1 MQSLKKFCEITFGCI
16 VRWSFRHRW
25 SAIIIVLAN
34 FLALVSQ
41 IPNLTTDMSNE
52 SFFRPDDK
60 VLVDYNEF
68 RNQFGKDEFI
78 VIAIKG
84 SDIFNL
90 DFLTRLR
97 ALHQDIE
104 ANVPFLDEV
113 TSLVNVRNTRGEGD
127 ELIVEDFLER
137 WPETSDDL
145 NKLQKR
151 AAENTLYE
159 NYILNKEGTVT
170 AIIIKP
176 LACNPDSDELPQDEG
191 TCRPMSNVQNREM
204 ITALGKIIKRYNGEN
219 FSVFM
224 SGMPVVVEY
233 LNITLE
239 KDLRIIIPLSFI
251 MLIIFLALLFR
262 RISGVVYPVLIFA
275 FSFLS
280 AIGIMAALGIPMT
293 GITSL
298 LPSFML
304 VVSISDAVHILAL
317 FYPAFQKTGDREKA
331 IVAAMEHSGLPVL
344 MTSLTTAAG
353 LASFIAAKVAPIADL
368 GIVTPIGVFLALL
381 YTVLLLP
388 ALLAVFPVKKK
399 ESTARRERIF
409 ATIFDKIAAIT
420 CERQWRVIGV
430 FSVLLVLGITGAAR
444 LRFEHN
450 ALKWFPKDS
459 QIRLATEAIDREMRG
474 TVSFDVV
481 IDTGKADGLYDPDFI
496 HSLEEAVL
504 KFGNYKTEDLFLGKV
519 LSLATVLMESNR
531 ALHGN
536 NQGYY
541 SIPDNGNLIAQELFL
556 FQLSGSD
563 DLEELVDQQFSKTRL
578 TMHVPYRDTSRYE
591 KFVSD
596 VRADLIQRFPGCNI
610 VATGV
615 NAIFVEILN
624 NVMTTMSRSY
634 TIALVLISGFMVL
647 MLGKLRM
654 GLLSMIPNLFPII
667 MILGLMGWF
676 KIPLDFGTIL
686 IGSITLG
693 LVVDDTIHF
702 LHNFGR
708 YYDEYGDP
716 KVATL
721 RTLYTVGR
729 AMLVTSLVLA
739 GGFLCDLFSELILNK
754 YSGFLIASTIL
765 VALIT
770 DYFLTP
776 AILSLVY
783 KNKKPRI
790 INYPLTPRG

>member
-1 MQSLKKFCEITFGCI
+1 MTALKKFCAITFGRI
-16 VRWSFRHRW
+16 ARWSFRHCW
-25 SAIIIVLAN
+25 LAITLVLSI

-52 SFFRPDDK
+52 GFFRPDDK
-60 VLVDYNEF
+60 VLIDYNAF

-78 VIAIKG
+78 VIAVKAP
-84 SDIFNL
+84 DIFSR

-97 ALHQDIE
+97 ELHRDIE
-104 ANVPFLDEV
+104 GNVPYLDEI

-127 ELIVEDFLER
+127 ELIVEDFLEG
-137 WPETSDDL
+137 WPESVDL
-145 NKLQKR
+145 HNLKKR
-151 AAENTLYE
+151 ATENTLYE
-159 NYILNKEGTVT
+159 NYMLNKEGTVT
-170 AIIIKP
+170 AIFVKP
-176 LACNPDSDELPQDEG
+176 LACDPDSAALRQDEG

-204 ITALGKIIKRYNGEN
+204 VTTLAEILDRYDTGN

-224 SGMPVVVEY
+224 SGMPAVVEF

-239 KDLRIIIPLSFI
+239 NDLKIIIPMIFI
-251 MLIIFLALLFR
+251 MVIIFLALLFR
-262 RISGVVYPVLIFA
+262 RITGVVYPVLIFA
-275 FSFLS
+275 VSLLS
-280 AIGIMAALGIPMT
+280 ALGIMATLGIPMT

-344 MTSLTTAAG
+344 MTSLTTSAG
-353 LASFIAAKVAPIADL
+353 LISFLGAEVAPIADL

-388 ALLAVFPVKKK
+388 ALLAVFPVKNKAA
-399 ESTARRERIF
+399 EDRRERVF
-409 ATIFDKIAAIT
+409 AKMFDTITVIT
-420 CERQWRVIGV
+420 CEKQWRVIAV
-430 FSVLLVLGITGAAR
+430 FALLLVLGIMGAVR

-450 ALKWFPKDS
+450 ALKWFPHDAP
-459 QIRLATEAIDREMRG
+459 IRMATETIDREMRG

-496 HSLEEAVL
+496 YRLEEAVL
-504 KFGNYKTEDLFLGKV
+504 KFGNYQRDDLFVGKV
-519 LSLATVLMESNR
+519 LSLTTVLKETNR

-536 NQGYY
+536 RQEYY
-541 SIPDNGNLIAQELFL
+541 AIPDNAQLIAQELFL

-563 DLEELVDQQFSKTRL
+563 DLEELADQQFSKTRL

-591 KFVSD
+591 QFVSD
-596 VRADLIQRFPGCNI
+596 VRADLRQRFPDCTI

-624 NVMTTMSRSY
+624 NVMTTMIRSY

-667 MILGLMGWF
+667 MIMGLMGWL
-676 KIPLDFGTIL
+676 KIPLDFGTVL

-716 KVATL
+716 RAATQQ
-721 RTLYTVGR
+721 TLYTVGR
-729 AMLVTSLVLA
+729 AMLVTSLVLSS
-739 GGFLCDLFSELILNK
+739 GFLCDLFSELLLNR
-754 YSGFLIASTIL
+754 YSGLLIAATIL
-765 VALIT
+765 VALVA

-783 KNKKPRI
+783 RKKAVTAFPPESR
-790 INYPLTPRG
+790 

>member
-1 MQSLKKFCEITFGCI
+1 
-16 VRWSFRHRW
+16 
-25 SAIIIVLAN
+25 
-34 FLALVSQ
+34 
-41 IPNLTTDMSNE
+41 MSNE

-60 VLVDYNEF
+60 VLIDYNEF

-78 VIAIKG
+78 VVAIKG
-84 SDIFNL
+84 SDIFSQ
-90 DFLTRLR
+90 DFLTGLR
-97 ALHQDIE
+97 SLHQDIKD
-104 ANVPFLDEV
+104 NVPFLDKV

-137 WPETSDDL
+137 WPGNPDDL
-145 NKLQKR
+145 NELKKR
-151 AAENTLYE
+151 AADNTLYE

-170 AIIIKP
+170 AVIIKP
-176 LACNPDSDELPQDEG
+176 LPCNPDAEGLPRDEG

-204 ITALGKIIKRYNGEN
+204 ITALDKTLKRYDGEN
-219 FSVFM
+219 FSVSM
-224 SGMPVVVEY
+224 AGMPAVVEY

-239 KDLRIIIPLSFI
+239 KDLGIIIPMIFV
-251 MLIIFLALLFR
+251 MVIIFLALLFR

-275 FSFLS
+275 VSLLS
-280 AIGIMAALGIPMT
+280 ALGIMAVLRIPMT

-353 LASFIAAKVAPIADL
+353 LASFTAAKVAPIADL

-388 ALLAVFPVKKK
+388 ALLAVFPVRKKK
-399 ESTARRERIF
+399 SIARRERIF

-420 CERQWRVIGV
+420 CEKQWLVIGV
-430 FSVLLVLGITGAAR
+430 FSVLLVLAMAGAAR

-459 QIRLATEAIDREMRG
+459 RIRMATEEIDREMRG

-504 KFGNYKTEDLFLGKV
+504 KFGNYETEDLFVGKV
-519 LSLATVLMESNR
+519 LALSTVLKETNR

-536 NQGYY
+536 NQEYY
-541 SIPDNGNLIAQELFL
+541 AIPDNGELIAQELFL

-591 KFVSD
+591 QFVSD
-596 VRADLIQRFPGCNI
+596 VRADLSKRFPDYDI

-624 NVMTTMSRSY
+624 NVMTSMSRSY
-634 TIALVLISGFMVL
+634 AIALILISVFMVL

-667 MILGLMGWF
+667 MIMGLMGWL

-708 YYDEYGDP
+708 YYDEHNDP
-716 KVATL
+716 KVATQK
-721 RTLYTVGR
+721 TLDTVGR

-739 GGFLCDLFSELILNK
+739 GGFLCDLFSELTLNK

-783 KNKKPRI
+783 KKKTAQQ
-790 INYPLTPRG
+790 L

>member
-1 MQSLKKFCEITFGCI
+1 MKTLKKFCEISFGRMA
-16 VRWSFRHRW
+16 RWSFRHPW
-25 SAIIIVLAN
+25 VAIILVLVF
-34 FLALVSQ
+34 FLALVSR
-41 IPNLTTDMSNE
+41 IPTLTMDMSNE
-52 SFFRPDDK
+52 GFFRPDDK
-60 VLVDYNEF
+60 VLVDYNQF

-78 VIAIKG
+78 VVAIKTA
-84 SDIFNL
+84 DVFNL
-90 DFLTRLR
+90 DFLTGLR
-97 ALHQDIE
+97 ALHRDIE
-104 ANVPFLDEV
+104 ENVPFLDKV

-137 WPETSDDL
+137 WPATSDDL
-145 NKLQKR
+145 NELKKR

-159 NYILNKEGTVT
+159 NYILNKAGTVT

-176 LACNPDSDELPQDEG
+176 LACNPDAEAPRQDEG

-204 ITALGKIIKRYNGEN
+204 VTTIEKILRGYDGDD
-219 FSVFM
+219 FSVSM
-224 SGMPVVVEY
+224 SGMPAVVEY

-239 KDLRIIIPLSFI
+239 KDLGIIIPMTFV
-251 MLIIFLALLFR
+251 MVIIFLALLFR

-275 FSFLS
+275 VSLLS
-280 AIGIMAALGIPMT
+280 ALGIMAVLGIPMT

-304 VVSISDAVHILAL
+304 VVSISDAVHVLAL
-317 FYPAFQKTGDREKA
+317 FYPAFQKTGDREMA
-331 IVAAMEHSGLPVL
+331 IVAAMEHSGLPIL
-344 MTSLTTAAG
+344 MTSVTTAAG
-353 LASFIAAKVAPIADL
+353 LASFMAAKVAPIADL

-399 ESTARRERIF
+399 ASVARRERVF
-409 ATIFDKIAAIT
+409 TTIFDKIATIA
-420 CERQWRVIGV
+420 CEKQWLVIGI
-430 FSVLLVLGITGAAR
+430 FSILLILGITGAAR

-459 QIRLATEAIDREMRG
+459 QIRLATEEIDREMHG
-474 TVSFDVV
+474 TVSFDAV
-481 IDTGKADGLYDPDFI
+481 IDTGKADGLYDPRFI
-496 HSLEEAVL
+496 RSLEEAAL
-504 KFGNYKTEDLFLGKV
+504 KFGGYRTEDLFVGKV
-519 LSLATVLMESNR
+519 LSLATVLKETNR
-531 ALHGN
+531 ALHSN
-536 NQGYY
+536 RQEYY
-541 SIPDNGNLIAQELFL
+541 AIPDNGELIAQELFL

-563 DLEELVDQQFSKTRL
+563 DLTELVDPQFSKARL
-578 TMHVPYRDTSRYE
+578 SMLVPYRDTSRYE
-591 KFVSD
+591 QFVSD
-596 VRADLIQRFPGCNI
+596 VRADLSQRFPDCDI

-634 TIALVLISGFMVL
+634 TSALLLISGFMVL
-647 MLGKLRM
+647 MLGRLRM

-667 MILGLMGWF
+667 MVMGLMGWL

-716 KVATL
+716 KAAT
-721 RTLYTVGR
+721 RKTLNTVGR

-739 GGFLCDLFSELILNK
+739 GGFLCDLFSELTLNK
-754 YSGFLIASTIL
+754 YSGLLIASTIL

-783 KNKKPRI
+783 KKKI
-790 INYPLTPRG
+790 VQ

>member
-1 MQSLKKFCEITFGCI
+1 MKNLKKLCESTFGRI
-16 VRWSFRHRW
+16 AQWSFRNRW
-25 SAIIIVLAN
+25 SAIILVLAI
-34 FLALVSQ
+34 FLPLVSQ
-41 IPNLTTDMSNE
+41 IPKLTTDMSNE
-52 SFFRPDDK
+52 GFFRPDDK
-60 VLVDYNEF
+60 VLIDYNEF
-68 RNQFGKDEFI
+68 RNQVGKDEFI
-78 VIAIKG
+78 VVAVRG
-84 SDIFNL
+84 PDIFSL
-90 DFLTRLR
+90 DFLTGLR
-97 ALHQDIE
+97 SLHQDIE
-104 ANVPFLDEV
+104 DNVPFLDRV

-137 WPETSDDL
+137 WPGNLEDL
-145 NKLQKR
+145 NELKKR
-151 AAENTLYE
+151 AADNTLYE
-159 NYILNKEGTVT
+159 NYMLNKEGTVT
-170 AIIIKP
+170 AVIIKP
-176 LACNPDSDELPQDEG
+176 LACNPDVEGLPQGEG
-191 TCRPMSNVQNREM
+191 TCQPMSNVQNREM
-204 ITALGKIIKRYNGEN
+204 IIALDKILKRYDGEN
-219 FSVFM
+219 FSVSM
-224 SGMPVVVEY
+224 AGMPAVIEY

-239 KDLRIIIPLSFI
+239 KDLGIIIPMIFL
-251 MLIIFLALLFR
+251 MVIIFLALLFR

-275 FSFLS
+275 VSLLS
-280 AIGIMAALGIPMT
+280 ALGIMAVLRIPMT

-317 FYPAFQKTGDREKA
+317 FYPAFQKNGDREKA

-344 MTSLTTAAG
+344 MTSVTTAAG
-353 LASFIAAKVAPIADL
+353 LASFAAAKVAPIADL

-381 YTVLLLP
+381 YTVFLLP
-388 ALLAVFPVKKK
+388 ALLAFFPVKKK
-399 ESTARRERIF
+399 KSIARRDHIF
-409 ATIFDKIAAIT
+409 ETIFDKITAIT
-420 CERQWRVIGV
+420 CEKQWLVIGI
-430 FSVLLVLGITGAAR
+430 FSVLLVLAMAGAAR

-459 QIRLATEAIDREMRG
+459 RIRMATEEIDREMRG
-474 TVSFDVV
+474 TISFDVV
-481 IDTGKADGLYDPDFI
+481 INTGKADGLYDPDFI

-504 KFGNYKTEDLFLGKV
+504 KFGNYQTEDLFVGKV
-519 LSLATVLMESNR
+519 LALPTVLKETNR

-536 NQGYY
+536 NHEYY
-541 SIPDNGNLIAQELFL
+541 TIPDNGKLIAQELFL

-591 KFVSD
+591 QFVSD
-596 VRADLIQRFPGCNI
+596 VRTDLKKRFPDYDI

-624 NVMTTMSRSY
+624 NVMTSMSRSY
-634 TIALVLISGFMVL
+634 AIALILISVFMVL

-667 MILGLMGWF
+667 MIMGLMGWLR
-676 KIPLDFGTIL
+676 IPLDFGTIL

-708 YYDEYGDP
+708 YYDEHNDP
-716 KVATL
+716 KAATQ
-721 RTLYTVGR
+721 RTLNTVGR

-739 GGFLCDLFSELILNK
+739 GGFLCDMFAELTLNK
-754 YSGFLIASTIL
+754 NSGFLIASTIL

-770 DYFLTP
+770 DFFLTP
-776 AILSLVY
+776 AILTLVY
-783 KNKKPRI
+783 RKKTARQQ
-790 INYPLTPRG
+790 